1 MQDLVLV
8 IKRDLACFYL
18 FSWNPA
24 KLLCEQAQLTAN
36 HRHMS
41 EASQTGDPSS

>member
-1 MQDLVLV
+1 MQDRVLV

-24 KLLCEQAQLTAN
+24 KLLCEPAQLTAN
-36 HRHMS
+36 HRQMS